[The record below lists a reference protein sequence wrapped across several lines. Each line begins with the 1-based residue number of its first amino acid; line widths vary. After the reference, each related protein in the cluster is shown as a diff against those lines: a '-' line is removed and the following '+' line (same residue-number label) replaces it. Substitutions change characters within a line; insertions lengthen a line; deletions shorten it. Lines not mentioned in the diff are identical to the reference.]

1 MTPAE
6 KTLTLILEH
15 RIVAILRG
23 CDPLHVLPIA
33 EALYAG
39 GIRLLEITLNSP
51 GAYEAIEAAAAT
63 FGDRMVIG
71 AGTVLEAAE
80 ATGAIAAGAKFILSP
95 SLDAAV
101 IRRTIDLGAVSIPG
115 AFTPTEILE
124 AWRKGAHIVKVFPA
138 SIGPAWFRDIRGP
151 LPQIPLMATGG
162 VGVSN
167 IKDYDKAGAVAFGI
181 GSSLVSPTRDL
192 TPEHLHA
199 LKIKAKAFVDTLN
212 ASA

>member
-6 KTLTLILEH
+6 KTLALILEH

-23 CDPLHVLPIA
+23 CDPEHVLPIG

-51 GAYEAIEAAAAT
+51 GAFEAIEAAAAT
-63 FGDRMVIG
+63 LGDRMVIG

-80 ATGAIAAGAKFILSP
+80 ATSAIAAGAKFILSP

-124 AWRKGAHIVKVFPA
+124 AWRKGAHLVKVFPA

-162 VGVSN
+162 VSVSN
-167 IKDYDKAGAVAFGI
+167 IRDFDKAGAVAFGI
-181 GSSLVSPTRDL
+181 GSSLVSPVPDL

>member
-1 MTPAE
+1 MTTSE
-6 KTLTLILEH
+6 QTLQRIYEH

-51 GAYEAIEAAAAT
+51 GAFEAIEAAGAG

-80 ATGAIAAGAKFILSP
+80 ATSAIAAGAKFILSP

-115 AFTPTEILE
+115 AFTPTEILS
-124 AWRKGAHIVKVFPA
+124 AWRLGAHMVKVFPA

-162 VGVSN
+162 VRVSN
-167 IKDYDKAGAVAFGI
+167 IRDFDKAGAAAFGI
-181 GSSLVSPTRDL
+181 GSSLVSPVASLTEADL
-192 TPEHLHA
+192 HVLRV
-199 LKIKAKAFVDTLN
+199 KAKAFVDALKADT
-212 ASA
+212 

>member
-1 MTPAE
+1 MTLAE
-6 KTLTLILEH
+6 NTLERIYEH

-23 CDPLHVLPIA
+23 CDPSHVLPIA

-51 GAYEAIEAAAAT
+51 GAFEAIEAAVT
-63 FGDRMVIG
+63 DWGDRMVIG

-80 ATGAIAAGAKFILSP
+80 ATSAIAAGARFILSP

-101 IRRTIDLGAVSIPG
+101 IRRTLDLGAVSIPG

-124 AWRKGAHIVKVFPA
+124 AWRKGAQIVKVFPA

-151 LPQIPLMATGG
+151 LPQVPLMATGG
-162 VGVSN
+162 VSLSN
-167 IKDYDKAGAVAFGI
+167 LKDFDKAGAVAFGI
-181 GSSLVSPTRDL
+181 GSSLVSPVPDL
-192 TPEHLHA
+192 TREHLHA
-199 LKIKAKAFVDTLN
+199 LTIKAKAFVDALK
-212 ASA
+212 ADA

>member
-6 KTLTLILEH
+6 KTLALILEH

-23 CDPLHVLPIA
+23 CDPEHVLPIG

-51 GAYEAIEAAAAT
+51 GAFEAIEAAAAT
-63 FGDRMVIG
+63 LGDRMVIG

-80 ATGAIAAGAKFILSP
+80 ATSAIAAGAKFILSP

-115 AFTPTEILE
+115 AFTPTENFE
-124 AWRKGAHIVKVFPA
+124 AWRKGAHLVKVFPA

-162 VGVSN
+162 VSVSN
-167 IKDYDKAGAVAFGI
+167 IRDFDKAGAVAFGI
-181 GSSLVSPTRDL
+181 GSSLVSPVPDL

>member
-6 KTLTLILEH
+6 QTLELILEH

-23 CDPLHVLPIA
+23 CEPAHVLPIA

-51 GAYEAIEAAAAT
+51 GAFEAIETAAARL
-63 FGDRMVIG
+63 GDSMIIG
-71 AGTVLEAAE
+71 AGTVLDAAE
-80 ATGAIAAGAKFILSP
+80 ATSAIAAGAKFILSP
-95 SLDAAV
+95 SLDATV

-115 AFTPTEILE
+115 AFTPTEILD

-138 SIGPAWFRDIRGP
+138 SAGPAWFRDIRGP

-162 VGVSN
+162 VSLSN
-167 IKDYDKAGAVAFGI
+167 LKDFDKAGAVAFGI
-181 GSSLVSPTRDL
+181 GSSLVSPVPDL

-212 ASA
+212 ADA

>member
-6 KTLTLILEH
+6 KTLALILEH

-51 GAYEAIEAAAAT
+51 GAFEAIEAAAAAL
-63 FGDRMVIG
+63 GDRMVVG

-124 AWRKGAHIVKVFPA
+124 AWRKGAHLVKVFPA

-162 VGVSN
+162 VSLSN
-167 IKDYDKAGAVAFGI
+167 LKDFDKAGAVAFGI
-181 GSSLVSPTRDL
+181 GSSLVSPVPHL

-212 ASA
+212 ADS

>member
-6 KTLTLILEH
+6 KTLALILEH

-23 CDPLHVLPIA
+23 SDPSHVLPIA

-51 GAYEAIEAAAAT
+51 GAFEAIEAAAAAM
-63 FGDRMVIG
+63 GDRMVIG

-80 ATGAIAAGAKFILSP
+80 ATSAIAAGARFVLSP
-95 SLDAAV
+95 SLDEGV
-101 IRRTIDLGAVSIPG
+101 IRRTRDMGAVSIPG
-115 AFTPTEILE
+115 AFTPTEILA
-124 AWRKGAHIVKVFPA
+124 AWRMGAHIVKVFPA

-162 VGVSN
+162 VSVSN
-167 IKDYDKAGAVAFGI
+167 IRDFDKAGAVAFGI
-181 GSSLVSPTRDL
+181 GSSLVSPFASLTEADL
-192 TPEHLHA
+192 HGLRV
-199 LKIKAKAFVDTLN
+199 KAKAFVDALN
-212 ASA
+212 AGA

>member
-6 KTLTLILEH
+6 QTLERIYEH
-15 RIVAILRG
+15 RILAILRG
-23 CDPLHVLPIA
+23 CDPSHVLPIA

-51 GAYEAIEAAAAT
+51 GAFEAIETAAAT
-63 FGDRMVIG
+63 LGDRMVIG

-80 ATGAIAAGAKFILSP
+80 ATSAISAGARFILSP

-101 IRRTIDLGAVSIPG
+101 IRRTLDLGAVSIPG

-124 AWRKGAHIVKVFPA
+124 AWRKGAQIVKVFPA

-162 VGVSN
+162 VSLGN
-167 IKDYDKAGAVAFGI
+167 LKDFDKAGVVAFGI
-181 GSSLVSPTRDL
+181 GSSLVSPVPDL

-199 LKIKAKAFVDTLN
+199 LTIKAKTFVDTLK
-212 ASA
+212 ADA

>member
-6 KTLTLILEH
+6 QTLELIYEH

-51 GAYEAIEAAAAT
+51 GAFEAIEAAVVSL
-63 FGDRMVIG
+63 GDRMVIG

-80 ATGAIAAGAKFILSP
+80 ATSAIAAGAKFILSP

-162 VGVSN
+162 VSVSN
-167 IKDYDKAGAVAFGI
+167 IRDFDKAGAVAFGI
-181 GSSLVSPTRDL
+181 GSSLVSPVASLTEADL
-192 TPEHLHA
+192 HGLRV
-199 LKIKAKAFVDTLN
+199 KAKAFVDALK
-212 ASA
+212 ADA

>member
-6 KTLTLILEH
+6 KTLALILEH

-23 CDPLHVLPIA
+23 CDPEHVLPIA

-51 GAYEAIEAAAAT
+51 GAFEAIEAAAAT
-63 FGDRMVIG
+63 LGDRMVIG

-80 ATGAIAAGAKFILSP
+80 ATSAIAAGAKFILSP

-124 AWRKGAHIVKVFPA
+124 SWRKGAHLVKVFPA

-162 VGVSN
+162 VSVSN
-167 IKDYDKAGAVAFGI
+167 IRDFDKAGAVAFGI
-181 GSSLVSPTRDL
+181 GSSLVSPVPDL

>member
-6 KTLTLILEH
+6 KTLSLILEH

-23 CDPLHVLPIA
+23 CDPEHVLPIG

-51 GAYEAIEAAAAT
+51 GAFEAIEAAAAT
-63 FGDRMVIG
+63 LGDRMVIG

-80 ATGAIAAGAKFILSP
+80 ATSAIAAGAKFILSP

-115 AFTPTEILE
+115 AFTPTEIFE
-124 AWRKGAHIVKVFPA
+124 AWRKGAHLVKVFPA

-162 VGVSN
+162 VSVSN
-167 IKDYDKAGAVAFGI
+167 IRDFDKAGAVAFGI
-181 GSSLVSPTRDL
+181 GSSLVSPVPDL

>member
-6 KTLTLILEH
+6 KTLALILEH

-23 CDPLHVLPIA
+23 ADPSHVLPIA

-39 GIRLLEITLNSP
+39 GVRLLEITLNSP
-51 GAYEAIEAAAAT
+51 GAFEAIEAAAAA

-95 SLDAAV
+95 SLDPAV
-101 IRRTIDLGAVSIPG
+101 IRRTTDLGAVSIPG

-124 AWRKGAHIVKVFPA
+124 AWRKGAHLVKVFPA

-162 VGVSN
+162 VSVSN
-167 IKDYDKAGAVAFGI
+167 IRDYDKAGAVAFGI
-181 GSSLVSPTRDL
+181 GSSLVSPVTDL

-199 LKIKAKAFVDTLN
+199 LKIKARTFVDALKAGT
-212 ASA
+212 

>member
-6 KTLTLILEH
+6 KTLALILEH

-51 GAYEAIEAAAAT
+51 GAFETIEAAAAT
-63 FGDRMVIG
+63 LGDRMVIG

-124 AWRKGAHIVKVFPA
+124 AWRKGAHLVKVFPA

-162 VGVSN
+162 VSLSN
-167 IKDYDKAGAVAFGI
+167 LKEFDKAGAVAFGI
-181 GSSLVSPTRDL
+181 GSSLVSPVAEL
-192 TPEHLHA
+192 TDSHLHG
-199 LKIKAKAFVDTLN
+199 LRVKARAYVDALN
-212 ASA
+212 ADT

>member
-6 KTLTLILEH
+6 KTLQLIYDH

-23 CDPLHVLPIA
+23 CDPSHVLPIA

-51 GAYEAIEAAAAT
+51 GAFEAIAAAVGSL
-63 FGDRMVIG
+63 GDRMVIG

-80 ATGAIAAGAKFILSP
+80 ATGAIAAGARFVLSP
-95 SLDAAV
+95 SLDEGV
-101 IRRTIDLGAVSIPG
+101 IKRTLDMGAVSIPG
-115 AFTPTEILE
+115 AFTPTEILS
-124 AWRKGAHIVKVFPA
+124 AWRLGAHIVKVFPA

-162 VGVSN
+162 VSVSN
-167 IKDYDKAGAVAFGI
+167 IREFDKAGAVAFGI
-181 GSSLVSPTRDL
+181 GSSLVSPVPDL

-212 ASA
+212 ADS